1 MKVGIFVF
9 DGVEV
14 LDFAGPFEVFTTANR
29 VAKKLQVSEGNLF
42 DVGLIGLSKEFVT
55 ARAGLKIW
63 PDMSLSD
70 VAVLDV
76 LLVPG
81 GVVDACVKDA
91 ELIGWIR
98 QQSAQV
104 PLIASICTGAFV
116 LAEAGLLNGKSATT
130 HWEDIPDLT
139 AQYPLISVQSNVRWV
154 DEGAL
159 VTSAGISAG
168 IDMSLH
174 LIERLVGRQLA
185 LATAKQ
191 LEFDW
196 TENA

>member
-70 VAVLDV
+70 VAALDV

-174 LIERLVGRQLA
+174 LIERLADRQLA